1 MNWDHVTF
9 VSAGAGSGKTYRLT
23 EELERALAS
32 GDASP
37 AGIIATTFT
46 VKAADELRDRV
57 RERLL
62 RVGRLDLAERT
73 AESKI
78 GTVHGVCSALLRRH
92 AFELGLSPE
101 LNVMSLDDGRRFFN
115 QALDD
120 VLSLDRVR
128 EMNRFA
134 ERLGLTDWQGTVK
147 DIADKARENDVGP
160 DRLIEMGLTNADDLL
175 AFFPEVLESD
185 PTENLI
191 HAVGHG
197 IEALTDDGTK
207 KTADY
212 ARTLRDAQARLTRV
226 DCPWSEW
233 MRLSGSDAAK
243 ANQPISNEI
252 RAIASG
258 FEAHPGFQAD
268 LYGFVAAVFRI
279 AAESLR
285 RFQAIKRSR
294 GLIDFT
300 DMEQLTLHALD
311 HAAVKDR
318 LREELEL
325 LLVDEFQDTNPM
337 QLALFV
343 KMARLADKAIFVG
356 DVKQA
361 IYEFR
366 GCDPT
371 LVFDTLEALAQ
382 GDAVTDILQSS
393 WRSTPPLVQYTNELF
408 AQVFESELA
417 RSQIVLA
424 SERDELEG
432 PTVVSWPLSG
442 GVDARAIA
450 LAAGVSMMVE
460 RGDEVE
466 DPETG
471 NRRPI
476 RYGDVAVLA
485 RTNAS
490 VERIAR
496 ALRDRRVPMKMT
508 LQGLLETPEITLARA
523 CLRRL
528 GDRADTLA
536 SAEILSLT
544 DARDP
549 EEWLADRLTWLET
562 NPDAD
567 GWAET
572 DHPILAALAALRTES
587 AMRSPVEVVGRV
599 INETALRRSVLA
611 WGPDPVKAA
620 QRQKN
625 LDAFQALAV
634 EYEKHAASHH
644 DAATLTGFL
653 FWLEH
658 PSSPDLDLQP
668 VVTTGDAVHVLTYHR
683 AKGLEWPVVVCA
695 DFDYRERMRTW
706 DPRVELVDEFSI
718 DDPLSSRAIRFFPN
732 VYGLRQRGVPSRA
745 AIESSDEGSEC
756 RMKSYAEQRRLAY
769 VGITRARDRL
779 VIGIA
784 SRIPR
789 DAWLG
794 SFVTETLVPTGTSLE
809 LANGAAIDTAVEMI
823 DIDHATQRDAEFA
836 PRWFH
841 TREGV
846 DAVAEVVTPSHQPA
860 APNAYIK
867 AMQELGGR
875 VAIRGAEMVDLG
887 NALHAVIAATVVNPL
902 TKRPAIARARDLLI
916 AHELV
921 GVIDAPDAVAAA
933 DRFLEYL
940 ERYEP
945 TAIQVEVP
953 VQHRRDDGTL
963 VQGFIDCL
971 VETASGDIVV
981 DHKSNPRPQ
990 SEWPDVAMAASGQLL
1005 AYVDALE
1012 AGGRTVRGALV
1023 HFPVSGGVVEVAFR

>member
-1 MNWDHVTF
+1 MNWEHVTF
-9 VSAGAGSGKTYRLT
+9 VSAGAGSGKTYRLI
-23 EELERALAS
+23 EELEHALA
-32 GDASP
+32 GGTASP
-37 AGIIATTFT
+37 GGIIATTFT

-62 RVGRLDLAERT
+62 RIGRLDLAERS
-73 AESKI
+73 AESMI

-147 DIADKARENDVGP
+147 DIADKARENDISP
-160 DRLIEMGLTNADDLL
+160 ERLVTMGQQNADDLL
-175 AFFPEVLESD
+175 AFFPEVLGDD
-185 PTENLI
+185 PTPRLVE
-191 HAVGHG
+191 AVNHG
-197 IEALTDDGTK
+197 VASLSDDGTK

-212 ARTLRDAQARLTRV
+212 ARILRDAQARLARL
-226 DCPWSEW
+226 DCPWAEW

-243 ANQPISNEI
+243 ANQPISNEV
-252 RAIASG
+252 RAIASQ

-268 LYGFVAAVFRI
+268 LYGFVDAVFRI
-279 AAESLR
+279 AADSLR

-311 HAAVKDR
+311 HAAVRDR
-318 LREELEL
+318 LSEELEL

-343 KMARLADKAIFVG
+343 KMAKLADKAIFVG

-371 LVFDTLEALAQ
+371 LVFDTLEALAE

-424 SERDELEG
+424 SEREPVPG
-432 PTVVSWPLSG
+432 PSVVSWPLTG
-442 GVDARAIA
+442 GVDARALA
-450 LAAGVSMMVE
+450 LAAGVSRMVD
-460 RGDEVE
+460 RGEEVE
-466 DPETG
+466 DPETER
-471 NRRPI
+471 RRPI
-476 RYGDVAVLA
+476 RYGDIAVLA

-536 SAEILSLT
+536 SAEILALT
-544 DARDP
+544 DARAP
-549 EEWLADRLTWLET
+549 EEWLDDRLAWLES
-562 NPDAD
+562 NPDPD
-567 GWAET
+567 GWAEH
-572 DHPILAALAALRTES
+572 DHPILSSLAVLREES

-611 WGPDPVKAA
+611 WGPDAVKAA

-625 LDAFQALAV
+625 LDAFQSLAV
-634 EYEKHAASHH
+634 EYEKHAAAHH

-695 DFDYRERMRTW
+695 DFDYRERLRTW
-706 DPRVELVDEFSI
+706 DPRVELLDEFSI

-732 VYGLRQRGVPSRA
+732 VYGLRQRGVPSRG

-756 RMKSYAEQRRLAY
+756 RMKSFAEQRRLAY

-784 SRIPR
+784 GKIPR

-794 SFVTETLVPTGTSLE
+794 SFVTETLVPTGEVLE
-809 LANGAAIDTAVEMI
+809 LANGATVDTAVDAVDPEY
-823 DIDHATQRDAEFA
+823 ASARDVEYT
-836 PRWFH
+836 PRWFPERLPH
-841 TREGV
+841 E
-846 DAVAEVVTPSHQPA
+846 AVAEVVAPSHLVA
-860 APNAYIK
+860 APNAYIR
-867 AMQELGGR
+867 AVEELGGR
-875 VAIRGAEMVDLG
+875 VTIKDAAMVDLG

-902 TKRPAIARARDLLI
+902 DRRAARKRARDLLI

-921 GVIDAPDAVAAA
+921 GVIDARDAVAAA
-933 DRFLEYL
+933 DRFIQFLD
-940 ERYEP
+940 RFEP
-945 TAIQVEVP
+945 TDIQVEVP
-953 VQHRRDDGTL
+953 IRHRRDDGLL

-971 VETASGDIVV
+971 VVTPTGDIVF
-981 DHKSNPRPQ
+981 DHKSNPRPKT
-990 SEWPDVAMAASGQLL
+990 EWPDVAMAASGQLG
-1005 AYVDALE
+1005 AYCAALE
-1012 AGGRTVRGALV
+1012 ASGRTVRGAFV
-1023 HFPVSGGVVEVAFR
+1023 HFPVSGGVVEVAYR

>member
-32 GDASP
+32 GAASP

-160 DRLIEMGLTNADDLL
+160 DALIAMGITNADDLL
-175 AFFPEVLESD
+175 AFFPDVLESD
-185 PTENLI
+185 PTDDLI

-197 IEALTDDGTK
+197 VEALTDDGTK

-243 ANQPISNEI
+243 ANQSISNEI

-258 FEAHPGFQAD
+258 FEAHPAFQAD
-268 LYGFVAAVFRI
+268 LHGFVAAVFRI

-318 LREELEL
+318 LAEELEL

-393 WRSTPPLVQYTNELF
+393 WRSTPPLVTYTNELF
-408 AQVFESELA
+408 AEVFESELA

-424 SERDELEG
+424 SERDEIDG

-442 GVDARAIA
+442 GVDARAYA

-471 NRRPI
+471 KRRPI
-476 RYGDVAVLA
+476 RYGDIAVLA

-549 EEWLADRLTWLET
+549 EKWLADRLTWLET
-562 NPDAD
+562 NPDPD
-567 GWAET
+567 GWAEA
-572 DHPILAALAALRTES
+572 DHPILGALASLREES

-625 LDAFQALAV
+625 LDAFQTLAV

-695 DFDYRERMRTW
+695 DFDYKERLRTW
-706 DPRVELVDEFSI
+706 DPRVELVDAFSI

-756 RMKSYAEQRRLAY
+756 RMKSFAEQRRLAY

-784 SRIPR
+784 AKIPR

-794 SFVTETLVPTGTSLE
+794 SFVTETLVPTGAT
-809 LANGAAIDTAVEMI
+809 LALGNGAEIETAVEMI
-823 DIDHATQRDAEFA
+823 DIDHATAHDVEFS
-836 PRWFH
+836 PRWFK
-841 TREGV
+841 TREV
-846 DAVAEVVTPSHQPA
+846 ADAIPEVVAPSHQPA
-860 APNAYIK
+860 APNAYIRK
-867 AMQELGGR
+867 MEELGGR

-902 TKRPAIARARDLLI
+902 AKRAAVARARDLLI

-933 DRFLEYL
+933 DRFLDYL
-940 ERYEP
+940 ARFEP
-945 TAIQVEVP
+945 TTIQVEVP
-953 VQHRRDDGTL
+953 IQHRRDDGTL

-971 VETASGDIVV
+971 VETESGDIVV

-1005 AYVDALE
+1005 TYCEALE
-1012 AGGRTVRGALV
+1012 AGGRTVRGAFV
-1023 HFPVSGGVVEVAFR
+1023 HFPVSGGMVEVAYR